1 MICNN
6 GGDQAGGVL
15 QVAGEAQHA
24 ASPWLGQ
31 LQAEREQGEQL
42 WTSDLNNSVVSVISQ
57 IRYVVSSNNM
67 LADNNKCDE
76 RTGIWFITCTDL
88 FTICMYEHNFGIT
101 KNLQECPRMSN
112 NPKNSKGLQILI
124 IIRMP

>member
-1 MICNN
+1 MLCNN

-42 WTSDLNNSVVSVISQ
+42 WTSDLNNSVVSVISRL
-57 IRYVVSSNNM
+57 RYVCSQF
-67 LADNNKCDE
+67 L
-76 RTGIWFITCTDL
+76 
-88 FTICMYEHNFGIT
+88 
-101 KNLQECPRMSN
+101 
-112 NPKNSKGLQILI
+112 
-124 IIRMP
+124 